1 MSDRDRRV
9 LDVPPG
15 PARSPGTVPGGLPRL
30 LGPPEDEVRR
40 MSLALLDFDAGTRAE
55 LLDFLT
61 AELAP
66 SGEGRRVEIDA
77 LVLRD
82 VGVSLLDETLNLL
95 HDLVHIVRCEG
106 VQVDGRAVQPLHH
119 VPEFR
124 EILRDDLVPR
134 PPGRLHLRD
143 ESVLD
148 VRRVLQ
154 IVDVEALG
162 PDAVGSWWAS
172 FSFRARP
179 VVVRSGPA
187 SCVAVPC
194 CSA

>member
-1 MSDRDRRV
+1 
-9 LDVPPG
+9 
-15 PARSPGTVPGGLPRL
+15 
-30 LGPPEDEVRR
+30 

-82 VGVSLLDETLNLL
+82 VGVSLLDESLNLL

-143 ESVLD
+143 DAVLD
-148 VRRVLQ
+148 VRHVLQ
-154 IVDVEALG
+154 IEDVEALG
-162 PDAVGSWWAS
+162 AEVPGDDVERDVGLRVTEMSLVLRRDAADEHRHALPMEGDE
-172 FSFRARP
+172 RLLLPREG
-179 VVVRSGPA
+179 VVHSKRHSLSG
-187 SCVAVPC
+187 
-194 CSA
+194 

>member
-1 MSDRDRRV
+1 M
-9 LDVPPG
+9 P
-15 PARSPGTVPGGLPRL
+15 
-30 LGPPEDEVRR
+30 
-40 MSLALLDFDAGTRAE
+40 LALLDFDAGTRAE
-55 LLDFLT
+55 LLHFLT

-82 VGVSLLDETLNLL
+82 VGVSLLDESLNLL

-143 ESVLD
+143 DAVLD
-148 VRRVLQ
+148 VRHVLQ
-154 IVDVEALG
+154 IEDVEALG
-162 PDAVGSWWAS
+162 AEVPGDDVERRRRGGDVGLCVPHVGLVLRRESADEKGDALAMEGDE
-172 FSFRARP
+172 RLLLPREG
-179 VVVRSGPA
+179 VVHSKRHSLSG
-187 SCVAVPC
+187 
-194 CSA
+194 

>member
-1 MSDRDRRV
+1 
-9 LDVPPG
+9 
-15 PARSPGTVPGGLPRL
+15 
-30 LGPPEDEVRR
+30 

-82 VGVSLLDETLNLL
+82 VGVSLLDESLNLL

-119 VPEFR
+119 VPRFPWRGTNASFFR
-124 EILRDDLVPR
+124 ERVLYTRRGILSP
-134 PPGRLHLRD
+134 D
-143 ESVLD
+143 E
-148 VRRVLQ
+148 RRVY
-154 IVDVEALG
+154 
-162 PDAVGSWWAS
+162 
-172 FSFRARP
+172 
-179 VVVRSGPA
+179 
-187 SCVAVPC
+187 
-194 CSA
+194 